1 MRFKIFA
8 YFIVIIIF
16 TISSTGCGGSST
28 GAVNSEN
35 NNTPEQGNEQEQK
48 TTQTEYIL
56 QIPSS
61 YFERPA
67 NRGQIIAETYKSYDY
82 TSDNREEIIKTA
94 YVYLPHNY
102 DDSMQYDILYLMH
115 G

>member
-1 MRFKIFA
+1 MRRDFFRERTFIMRFKIFA

-16 TISSTGCGGSST
+16 TISLTGCGGSST

-82 TSDNREEIIKTA
+82 TSDNREFKK
-94 YVYLPHNY
+94 
-102 DDSMQYDILYLMH
+102 
-115 G
+115 